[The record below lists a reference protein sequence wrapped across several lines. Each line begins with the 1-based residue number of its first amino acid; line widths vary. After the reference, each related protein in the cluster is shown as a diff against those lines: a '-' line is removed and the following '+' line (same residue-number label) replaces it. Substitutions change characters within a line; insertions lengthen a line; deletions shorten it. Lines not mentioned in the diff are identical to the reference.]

1 MVSWKI
7 MLSSHEYNKN
17 LKRISP
23 SVLLLYQKIN
33 TLQGFNCGSKDD

>member
-1 MVSWKI
+1 MLSWKI
-7 MLSSHEYNKN
+7 MLSYHEYNRN

-33 TLQGFNCGSKDD
+33 SLQGCNCGTKDD